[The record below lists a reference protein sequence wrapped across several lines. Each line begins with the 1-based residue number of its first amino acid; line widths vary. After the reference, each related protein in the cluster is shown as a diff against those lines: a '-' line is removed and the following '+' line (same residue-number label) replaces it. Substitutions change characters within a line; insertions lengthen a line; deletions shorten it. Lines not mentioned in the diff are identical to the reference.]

1 MSLTR
6 SEPGEPPFA
15 SEPLSEKLASLVRPT
30 SRRQPDLDRG
40 HHWVILAA
48 IVGVLAAALI
58 YVVFSIYG
66 DMTQSGSIV
75 PSLAPYFAIFVALL
89 IALSFEFING
99 FHDTANAV
107 ATVIY
112 THALPPHA
120 AVVWVGARK
129 SRWRFDFFR
138 RGRLRHYRPTPG

>member
-1 MSLTR
+1 MF
-6 SEPGEPPFA
+6 G
-15 SEPLSEKLASLVRPT
+15 
-30 SRRQPDLDRG
+30 
-40 HHWVILAA
+40 A
-48 IVGVLAAALI
+48 IVGALAAALI

-66 DMTQSGSIV
+66 DMTPSGSIV

-120 AVVWVGARK
+120 AVVWSGLAK
-129 SRWRFDFFR
+129 SRWRFGLLW
-138 RGRLRHYRPTPG
+138 RGRVRHYRTAPG